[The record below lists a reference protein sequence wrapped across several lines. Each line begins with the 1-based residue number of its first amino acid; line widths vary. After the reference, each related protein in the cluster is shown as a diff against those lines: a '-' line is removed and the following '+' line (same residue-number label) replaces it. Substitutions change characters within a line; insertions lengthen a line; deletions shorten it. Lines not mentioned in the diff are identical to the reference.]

1 MHAHTHACTHVHTHS
16 HKNTHSHTHTETHTH
31 TQTHTHTNTHMH
43 AQHRWM
49 NFPCIVPWLRRHARK
64 ALDATFGQEKLLGG
78 QRGMGDRL
86 GVVPGI

>member
-1 MHAHTHACTHVHTHS
+1 
-16 HKNTHSHTHTETHTH
+16 
-31 TQTHTHTNTHMH
+31 
-43 AQHRWM
+43 M